1 MLRALAPIM
10 VPIRARTEAETMNLT
25 NISSAMIS
33 GPEDPHHLLPNI
45 SDRRPTR
52 VKPMAKPAVHEI
64 PTHIILGEGPIAAL
78 MSARVFASRTHP
90 MYPDIWAKHVG
101 YLYSLMNCNI
111 TSHRLTVT
119 VPTKF
124 TLLKYEAPRSV
135 V

>member
-1 MLRALAPIM
+1 MM
-10 VPIRARTEAETMNLT
+10 VPIRARIEAAIMNLT

-33 GPEDPHHLLPNI
+33 GAEDPHHLLPNL

-52 VKPMAKPAVHEI
+52 VKPMAKPAVHEM
-64 PTHIILGEGPIAAL
+64 PTHIIWGEGPIAAL
-78 MSARVFASRTHP
+78 MSARVFAGRTHP
-90 MYPDIWAKHVG
+90 RYPDIWAKHVA
-101 YLYSLMNCNI
+101 YLYSMMNCNI